1 MSLPPGFFDSKP
13 GADVS
18 SSSLSGREHAVEV
31 RHFHPTR
38 TTLCSCTRHTASP
51 PLPPLCVLRGAP
63 PHTPEVA
70 QCIISILH
78 DATMGSTASRSCP
91 SFALLPPS
99 PPCTRPP
106 LSLSLSLLIQTQRAT
121 AMMFWK
127 EFPPCPSSNP
137 PSRWVHLHLE
147 CASFALI
154 ALGNVPPP
162 LGAQSIRRSPT
173 PLARASIQCPSLG
186 E

>member
-1 MSLPPGFFDSKP
+1 MSLPLRSLVANTLSRCVIFIPDKDHSVLLHPPHSIPTSPTPLHTAGCP
-13 GADVS
+13 ATHARGGAMNHLNPARRYHGEHGVPLLPFLCPPPTLSPLHS
-18 SSSLSGREHAVEV
+18 SS
-31 RHFHPTR
+31 
-38 TTLCSCTRHTASP
+38 
-51 PLPPLCVLRGAP
+51 
-63 PHTPEVA
+63 
-70 QCIISILH
+70 
-78 DATMGSTASRSCP
+78 
-91 SFALLPPS
+91 
-99 PPCTRPP
+99 P